1 MNLLNK
7 KILVFIGIFLALV
20 VFPIE
25 KSFASTSS
33 TIKVNGIEVNITRD
47 LGTDDEI
54 YTVSTSDSLDSFSL
68 KFDDNNKIT
77 LGKTEEVASWN
88 VALTYRTKLYNGN
101 IDQNISLIEIEDED
115 VTITVQSLSAE
126 SVSFKINK
134 DLSDRIFNKMLVNH
148 DPFTLT
154 ANSTG
159 GKNITVIREKFIEDG
174 EDKDR
179 YTFSSSNEALE
190 SVEVRDGTDNI
201 IINYEN
207 GSYEVSGQ
215 YKGISKSTTIAI
227 GDATVEAEIKYND
240 DIKVGVLIENG
251 RKEITL
257 GSDHETIEKVAQMI
271 LDDKRNITEKTILPG
286 ETYEIVSNSNLSNI
300 SASGDGGKV
309 KFVVD
314 SNISSINK
322 EITVNYSGNKVVFPE
337 GTKITGPIGWTGE
350 MSLPKIENSPTI
362 IPSVSGHNVNV
373 LQTITIGDEGNFTFD
388 KPVQLIFNGQAGRR
402 VGFIKGDSF
411 TEIKDCDDTKNIPS
425 DKQDCK
431 YDSVSGLIVL
441 TKHFTEFVVFTATS
455 ISISSGGEGG
465 SFTPPASANLTGLI
479 LSGNPTGYT
488 FSGSTYSYTGL
499 TVAKDV
505 SSITIT
511 PIGAGTITVNGSV
524 VASGVSSSPIALTAG
539 VEKTITVVTTEA
551 GKSPKTYTIKV
562 TRQQDAETPTIP
574 GLNLPHANPTTPAEI
589 KANREVLLKYLVALI
604 LSLSSSSTP
613 TTPTTPVVPS
623 TPTTPTI
630 PTTPSTIGPF
640 NETLSFGMRN
650 DEVRQLQEFLVSQ
663 GSDIYPEG
671 LVTGYFGDMTLRA
684 VGRFQI
690 ANGIVNSASD
700 SGYGVVGP
708 RTRAKINSIL
718 GY

>member
-1 MNLLNK
+1 M
-7 KILVFIGIFLALV
+7 V
-20 VFPIE
+20 
-25 KSFASTSS
+25 
-33 TIKVNGIEVNITRD
+33 D
-47 LGTDDEI
+47 
-54 YTVSTSDSLDSFSL
+54 
-68 KFDDNNKIT
+68 
-77 LGKTEEVASWN
+77 
-88 VALTYRTKLYNGN
+88 
-101 IDQNISLIEIEDED
+101 
-115 VTITVQSLSAE
+115 
-126 SVSFKINK
+126 
-134 DLSDRIFNKMLVNH
+134 
-148 DPFTLT
+148 
-154 ANSTG
+154 
-159 GKNITVIREKFIEDG
+159 
-174 EDKDR
+174 
-179 YTFSSSNEALE
+179 
-190 SVEVRDGTDNI
+190 
-201 IINYEN
+201 
-207 GSYEVSGQ
+207 
-215 YKGISKSTTIAI
+215 
-227 GDATVEAEIKYND
+227 
-240 DIKVGVLIENG
+240 
-251 RKEITL
+251 
-257 GSDHETIEKVAQMI
+257 
-271 LDDKRNITEKTILPG
+271 
-286 ETYEIVSNSNLSNI
+286 SNSN
-300 SASGDGGKV
+300 
-309 KFVVD
+309 
-314 SNISSINK
+314 SSFINK
-322 EITVNYSGNKVVFPE
+322 EITVNYSGSKVVFPAE
-337 GTKITGPIGWTGE
+337 TKITGPSSGWNGK

-373 LQTITIGDEGNFTFD
+373 LQTITIGGEGDFIFD
-388 KPVQLIFNGQAGRR
+388 KPVQLIFNGQVGKR

-441 TKHFTEFVVFTATS
+441 TKHFTEFVVFTATP
-455 ISISSGGEGG
+455 ISISSGGGGG
-465 SFTPPASANLTGLI
+465 SYTPPASANLTGLI
-479 LSGNPTGYT
+479 LSGNPIGYT

-613 TTPTTPVVPS
+613 TTPITPAVPS

-684 VGRFQI
+684 VRRFQMTHE
-690 ANGIVNSASD
+690 IVSSESD
-700 SGYGVVGP
+700 GGYGIVGP